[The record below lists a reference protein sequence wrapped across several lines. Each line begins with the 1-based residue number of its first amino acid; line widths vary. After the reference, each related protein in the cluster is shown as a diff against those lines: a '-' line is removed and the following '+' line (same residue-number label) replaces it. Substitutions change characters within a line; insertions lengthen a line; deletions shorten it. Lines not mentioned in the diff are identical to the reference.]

1 MQRLSLDFQKTRP
14 RISISG
20 WLILLIG
27 ISMAIYASLQ
37 FRTAELA
44 LTVAQ
49 EKTSHLERQLNRNNH
64 NTYQTTKASPER
76 QEEIHFASSVLNR
89 LSLPWNDLFK
99 TLVTSNHA
107 DKIALLSI
115 QPDSS
120 KHSIK
125 INGEAKDFTALL
137 FYIQQ
142 LEQDKTIHNVVL
154 SNHEMGQKTDNN
166 PIRFTLT
173 ANWEIQS

>member
-99 TLVTSNHA
+99 T
-107 DKIALLSI
+107 
-115 QPDSS
+115 
-120 KHSIK
+120 
-125 INGEAKDFTALL
+125 
-137 FYIQQ
+137 
-142 LEQDKTIHNVVL
+142 
-154 SNHEMGQKTDNN
+154 
-166 PIRFTLT
+166 
-173 ANWEIQS
+173 